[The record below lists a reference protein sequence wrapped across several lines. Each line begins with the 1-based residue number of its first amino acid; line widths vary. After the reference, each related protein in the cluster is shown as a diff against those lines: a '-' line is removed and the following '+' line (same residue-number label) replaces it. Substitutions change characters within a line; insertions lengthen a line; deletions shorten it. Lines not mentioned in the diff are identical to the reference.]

1 LIRRLKKA
9 FVLYLYRNNGKLIQ
23 QTTTNFTGENM
34 DIKKNDI
41 IDLEITGYTAEG
53 SGVGRYRD
61 IAVFVPLAAAG
72 DKLRVQILKT
82 AKTFAF
88 GRIDKILTASKD
100 RVPQDCMQ
108 FAQCGGCVYRHINY
122 QTELKAKQ
130 QRVQDAMERIGG
142 FHDIVLQPIVGA
154 KNPDRYRNKAQIP
167 IGRGPGDEIR
177 MGFFASH
184 SHRIIHCDECL
195 LQPEA
200 FTAAMSAFQEWA
212 RQSGEDV
219 YDEETG
225 KGRLRHL
232 YLRQAGATGEVMVC
246 VVVNGNG
253 VHFEKELVEILK
265 EKVPGL
271 KSVIINVNRDKTNVV
286 LGKKC
291 RTAWGSDYITDTL
304 CGLSFHISPMS
315 FYQINRDQAERLY
328 SLAGEYAGLTG
339 NETLLDLYCGTGTIG
354 LSMAKNAAKVIGV
367 EIVEQA
373 VEDAKRNAE
382 ENHIANAEFICADAA
397 KAASMLAYR
406 GEQPDVVVLDPPRK
420 GCDAELIETVVK
432 MNPQRVVYI
441 SCDPATLARDLKLF
455 AQKGYQPQIITPV
468 DMFPRTAHVETI
480 IMMTNCGRDKK

>member
-1 LIRRLKKA
+1 
-9 FVLYLYRNNGKLIQ
+9 
-23 QTTTNFTGENM
+23 M
-34 DIKKNDI
+34 DIKKNDL

-72 DKLRVQILKT
+72 DKLSVQILKT

-88 GRIDKILTASKD
+88 GRIHKILTASKQ

-108 FAQCGGCVYRHINY
+108 FAQCGGCVYRHIQY
-122 QTELKAKQ
+122 TSELKAKQ

-142 FHDIVLQPIVGA
+142 FRELTIEPIVGA

-167 IGRGPGDEIR
+167 IGRGPGGEVR

-184 SHRIIHCDECL
+184 SHRIIHCNECL

-253 VHFEKELVEILK
+253 VHFEKELVELLK

-291 RTAWGSDYITDTL
+291 RTAWGSDFITDTL
-304 CGLSFHISPMS
+304 CGLNFRISPMS

-328 SLAGEYAGLTG
+328 TIAAEYAGLTG
-339 NETLLDLYCGTGTIG
+339 TETLLDLYCGTGTIG
-354 LSMAKNAAKVIGV
+354 LSMAKNAGKVLGV

-373 VEDAKRNAE
+373 VEDAKRNAQD
-382 ENHIANAEFICADAA
+382 NQITNAEFICADASQ
-397 KAASMLAYR
+397 AAAMLAER
-406 GEQPDVVVLDPPRK
+406 GEKPDVVVLDPPRK
-420 GCDAELIETVVK
+420 GCDAELIETVAR
-432 MNPQRVVYI
+432 MSPQRVVYV

-455 AQKGYQPQIITPV
+455 AQKGYQPQQITPV
-468 DMFPRTAHVETI
+468 DMFPRTGHVETVVL
-480 IMMTNCGRDKK
+480 MSRVKE